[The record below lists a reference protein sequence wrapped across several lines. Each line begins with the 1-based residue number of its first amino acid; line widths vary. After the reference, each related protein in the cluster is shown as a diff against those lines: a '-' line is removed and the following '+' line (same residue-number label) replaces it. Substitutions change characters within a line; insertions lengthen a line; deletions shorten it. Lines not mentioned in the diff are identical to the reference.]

1 MSRFDRVVRRKT
13 KTKTTMMLFGSR
25 SNRKTKEKTENDKR
39 DVPCLQDPR
48 ELFMDERN
56 YSLLI

>member
-13 KTKTTMMLFGSR
+13 KTKTTMMLLGSR
-25 SNRKTKEKTENDKR
+25 SNREMKEKTENDKR
-39 DVPCLQDPR
+39 DVPCLRDLS
-48 ELFMDERN
+48 ELFIDERN